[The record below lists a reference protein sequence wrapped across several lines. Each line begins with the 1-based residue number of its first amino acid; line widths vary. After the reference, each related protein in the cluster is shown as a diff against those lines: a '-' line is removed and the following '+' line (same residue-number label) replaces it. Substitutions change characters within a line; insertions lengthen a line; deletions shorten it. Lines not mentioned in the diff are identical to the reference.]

1 MTGGACA
8 RGVCWGAGGGSR
20 WNVIA
25 ACTASNLGVVPP
37 VPPHPH
43 FLCTASASLQFT
55 PLELE
60 KVYQYTPMLSASR
73 VCLASA
79 AGRSALISGRSKA
92 AAGAAATA
100 RSRAS
105 PTVLLTHRSLRT
117 SSSSYHLSRS
127 RGGRLA
133 QAVARRRQ
141 QASTLSGDKVAPPA
155 ATAGGKA
162 AASSENKA
170 VATWLFGTAGAVA
183 VMVTVGGITRMT
195 KSGLS
200 MTDWKIQGSLPPS
213 SEVYIYRVN
222 RSCCVEREQ
231 LPSSGIVS

>member
-1 MTGGACA
+1 
-8 RGVCWGAGGGSR
+8 
-20 WNVIA
+20 
-25 ACTASNLGVVPP
+25 
-37 VPPHPH
+37 
-43 FLCTASASLQFT
+43 
-55 PLELE
+55 
-60 KVYQYTPMLSASR
+60 MLSASR

-79 AGRSALISGRSKA
+79 AGRSALVSGRSKA

-141 QASTLSGDKVAPPA
+141 QASTLSGDKVASPA

-231 LPSSGIVS
+231 LLSSGMRLVMCPNLHTHVVQCIRISSSASSFVVIISVHQVSASSMAIGIV